1 MTQAMLGDQDVV
13 VMGSGAAGLISACVA
28 ADLGLRVTVLEAE
41 AKLGGTSALSGG
53 QMWLPGSDAMARGGH
68 HDDLEA
74 ARMYLKRIVVGATAT
89 EVLDAFLDE
98 ARDLATYVETELDIE
113 LMSVDR
119 PDYHPDW
126 PGAGVGRTLE
136 PLPIRT
142 KELASWRERTVVSSS
157 RRRVTSTEAHEGID
171 GHVEAERERADTR
184 TQGAG
189 LIAGLVRAAL
199 RRGVVL
205 ITGAEVTSVTAGS
218 EGWVVGCSDGRE
230 ARAAAAVVL
239 AAGGFAQSDA
249 MRRDFLPLTELVP
262 TAANGSR
269 GDGIR
274 IGVALGGRVRR
285 MDEAWWT
292 AAVLMCPASGSDTTP
307 MPRNIVRELAY
318 PGSMMVNREGLRFVD
333 EASSYNDLGKAL
345 LRFDPVSHTFP
356 NNPAWL
362 VFDDR
367 FRLHRPILGAGPG
380 QDLPPEFVTANSL
393 ADLAE
398 RTGVLLTGLQ
408 RTVTAMNRYA
418 RSGIDPEFGRGSN
431 PHDRYNGDSRHV
443 PNPCLGTIAEAPFH
457 ALPIHLGLNGTK
469 GGLATDAYAAVLDAN
484 DQPIPGL
491 FAVGE
496 TASALMG
503 PGYAGA
509 GASLGPAMV
518 AAYSIRHRLKA
529 LVADPP
535 LPRSHAQQNPHWRK
549 P

>member
-1 MTQAMLGDQDVV
+1 MTQGMLGDPDVV
-13 VMGSGAAGLISACVA
+13 VMGSGAAGLVSACVA
-28 ADLGLRVTVLEAE
+28 ADLGLRVLVLEAE

-53 QMWLPGSDAMARGGH
+53 QMWLPGSDAMACGGH
-68 HDDLEA
+68 HDDRDA
-74 ARMYLKRIVVGATAT
+74 ARTYLRRVVVGATET
-89 EVLDAFLDE
+89 EVLEAFLGE
-98 ARDLATYVETELDIE
+98 AGELAAYVETELGIE
-113 LMSVDR
+113 LTSVNR

-136 PLPIRT
+136 PLPVNT
-142 KELASWRERTVVSSS
+142 QELGSWRERTAVSSG
-157 RRRVTSTEAHEGID
+157 RRRVTSVEAHD
-171 GHVEAERERADTR
+171 GLDASVEAERERADTR

-189 LIAGLVRAAL
+189 LVAGLVRAAL
-199 RRGVVL
+199 RRGVALV
-205 ITGAEVTSVTAGS
+205 TEAEVSSVTAGP
-218 EGWVVGCSDGRE
+218 EGWVVGCSDRRE
-230 ARAAAAVVL
+230 ARAGVAVVL
-239 AAGGFAQSDA
+239 AAGGFAHSEEL
-249 MRRDFLPLTELVP
+249 RRDFLPLTELVA
-262 TAANGSR
+262 TAAHGSR

-274 IGVALGGRVRR
+274 IGMALGGRVRR

-292 AAVLMCPASGSDTTP
+292 AAVLMGQASGSDPTP
-307 MPRNIVRELAY
+307 VPRNIVRELAY
-318 PGSMMVNREGLRFVD
+318 PGSMMVNRQGLRFVD

-367 FRLHRPILGAGPG
+367 FRSSRTVLGAGPG
-380 QDLPPEFVTANSL
+380 QDLPPEFVTAGSL
-393 ADLAE
+393 EELAE
-398 RTGVLLTGLQ
+398 RTGVRPAGLQ

-418 RSGIDPEFGRGSN
+418 HSGVDPEFGRGSN
-431 PHDRYNGDSRHV
+431 AHDRYNGDSRHA

-469 GGLATDAYAAVLDAN
+469 GGLATDACAAVLDA
-484 DQPIPGL
+484 QGRPVRGL

-496 TASALMG
+496 NAAALMG

-518 AAYSIRHRLKA
+518 AAYALRHRLRA
-529 LVADPP
+529 MVAEPA
-535 LPRSHAQQNPHWRK
+535 LPRSHAQQHPQWRK